1 MSTTKTPGKPGKTRK
16 IITRRRVLQTGAA
29 TFGLA
34 AASSFPAPLVLAA
47 SKKIK
52 IGHVS
57 PRTGP
62 LAPFAVA
69 DTFAISV
76 MQQKFR
82 NGLKIGGRT
91 YEVEIISKDS
101 QSNPNRAATVAADL
115 ILKDQVN
122 IMCVGNTPE
131 TTNPVGDQCEANEV
145 PCVSS
150 LAPWQPWFFTR
161 GGKPDKGFKWTYHFF
176 WGLEDIIAVFL
187 NMWDKLETNK
197 TVAGL
202 FPNDGDGNAWG
213 DKQRGLPPAL
223 AKRGYKVIDPG
234 RYQNLSSDFTAQIN
248 AFKKANAQIL
258 TGVVLPPDFTTFWKQ
273 AQQQGFRPKAASV
286 GKAILFPSSV
296 EALGKD
302 GHNLSS
308 EVWWTPAHPFKS
320 SLTGQTCGQLAEAFT
335 AATKQQWSQ
344 PVGFAHAL
352 FEVVFNV
359 LGRTADVGKNEAIL
373 DAIVKT
379 KMNTIVGPVDW
390 TGGGPVKNVSKTPL
404 VGGQWRFVDK
414 KFKYDL
420 VITANDTAPSI
431 PLGGKMEP
439 IT

>member
-1 MSTTKTPGKPGKTRK
+1 MAATRTTRK
-16 IITRRRVLQTGAA
+16 PISRRRVLKAGAA
-29 TFGLA
+29 GFGLA
-34 AASSFPAPLVLAA
+34 AASSLPAPLVLAA

-69 DTFAISV
+69 DTFAISMV
-76 MQQKFR
+76 RQKYR
-82 NGLKIGGRT
+82 NGLKIGRRT

-101 QSNPNRAATVAADL
+101 QSNPNRAAAVAADL
-115 ILKDQVN
+115 ILKDEIN
-122 IMCVGNTPE
+122 LMCVGNTPE

-145 PCVSS
+145 PCISS

-161 GGKPDKGFKWTYHFF
+161 GGKPGKGFKWTYHFF
-176 WGLEDIIAVFL
+176 WGLEDVIAVFL

-213 DKQRGLPPAL
+213 DKTRGLPPAL

-234 RYQNLSSDFTAQIN
+234 RYQNLSDDFTAQIT
-248 AFKKANAQIL
+248 AFKRANAQIL

-273 AQQQGFRPKAASV
+273 SQQQGFRPKAASV

-308 EVWWTPAHPFKS
+308 EVWWTPGHPFKS
-320 SLTGQTCGQLAEAFT
+320 SLTGHSCGQLAQAFT
-335 AATKQQWSQ
+335 AATKRQWSQ

-352 FEVVFNV
+352 
-359 LGRTADVGKNEAIL
+359 
-373 DAIVKT
+373 
-379 KMNTIVGPVDW
+379 
-390 TGGGPVKNVSKTPL
+390 
-404 VGGQWRFVDK
+404 
-414 KFKYDL
+414 
-420 VITANDTAPSI
+420 
-431 PLGGKMEP
+431 
-439 IT
+439 